1 MNELNLMAVDL
12 GASGGR
18 CMLGKYDGDK
28 LHLEEI
34 HRFNNYSVDVRNSM
48 YWDVLN
54 IFNEIKSGIKR
65 TKDKL
70 ASVGVDTWGV
80 DFGILDKSGQ
90 LLCNPLRYR
99 DARTNGIPELLYKSI
114 TKQDL
119 YKETGIQPMQIN
131 TIFQLY
137 SMVVNKSP
145 ILDKIDKVLFM
156 PDLINYFL
164 TGVKSTEYSIAST
177 SALLNPYE
185 RQWNKSL
192 ISKLGFNE
200 KWFTPKILSSGT
212 ILGEL
217 TENENERS
225 NMNNTKVIATT
236 SHDTASAVV
245 SIPMSNPYSAYI
257 SCGTWSLIGIEI
269 KEPLINKFTSET
281 FFTNERGID
290 DTVRMLKNVTGLWVL
305 QECKRYWENIG
316 ERISYD
322 DMVKMARKVKNNKSY
337 INLEDNAF
345 LSPNNMPNEIQKYC
359 RDTNQKVPNSK
370 AEIIVCI
377 LESLACTYRKNIEDI
392 EIAINH
398 PVAVIHIVGGGAQN
412 ALLCQLT
419 ANFTKKDVIAGP
431 IEASSM
437 GNILVQMKALGEIEN
452 VSDLREIV
460 KRSCSI
466 SEYYPENQ
474 EYYEEIYYKF
484 QQINR
489 I

>member
-18 CMLGKYDGDK
+18 CIVGKYNGDK
-28 LHLEEI
+28 LHLKEI
-34 HRFNNYSVDVRNSM
+34 HRFDNYSVNVRNSM

-54 IFNEIKSGIKR
+54 IYNEIKKGIK
-65 TKDKL
+65 KPKENL
-70 ASVGVDTWGV
+70 VSVGVDTWGV
-80 DFGILDKSGQ
+80 DFGVLDKSGQ

-99 DARTNGIPELLYKSI
+99 DKRTNGIPELLYKSI

-119 YKETGIQPMQIN
+119 YKQTGIQPMQIN

-145 ILDKIDKVLFM
+145 ILDKIDKLLFM
-156 PDLINYFL
+156 PDLINYFF
-164 TGVKSTEYSIAST
+164 TGIKSTEYSIAST
-177 SALLNPYE
+177 SSLLNPYE
-185 RQWNKSL
+185 RQWNKNL
-192 ISKLGFNE
+192 ISQLGFNE
-200 KWFTPKILSSGT
+200 NWFTPKIVSSGT

-217 TENENERS
+217 SQKEYEKS
-225 NMNNTKVIATT
+225 NLKNTKVIATT

-245 SIPMSNPYSAYI
+245 GIPMSHKYSAYI
-257 SCGTWSLIGIEI
+257 SCGTWSLVGIELN
-269 KEPLINKFTSET
+269 EPIINKFTSET
-281 FFTNERGID
+281 SFTNERGID
-290 DTVRMLKNVTGLWVL
+290 DTVRMLKNITGLWVL
-305 QECKRYWENIG
+305 QECKRYWENNG
-316 ERISYD
+316 EKFSYD
-322 DMVKMARKVKNNKSY
+322 DMVNMARNVKKNKSF
-337 INLEDNAF
+337 IDLDDIVF

-359 RDTNQKVPNSK
+359 KNTNQKIPSSIP
-370 AEIIVCI
+370 EIILCI
-377 LESLACTYRKNIEDI
+377 LESLACTYRKTIEEI

-398 PVAVIHIVGGGAQN
+398 DVEVIHIVGGGAQN

-419 ANFTKKDVIAGP
+419 ANISKKHVIAGP

-466 SEYYPENQ
+466 SEYYPGNQ
-474 EYYEEIYYKF
+474 EYHEEIYYKF
-484 QQINR
+484 QQVNK
-489 I
+489 